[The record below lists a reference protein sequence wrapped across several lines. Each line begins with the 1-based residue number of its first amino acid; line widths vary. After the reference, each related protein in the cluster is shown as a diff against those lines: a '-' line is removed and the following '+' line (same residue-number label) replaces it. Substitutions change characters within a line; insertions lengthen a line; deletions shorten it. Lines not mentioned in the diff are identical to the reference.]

1 MNLENHMVVGNK
13 DPKPLK
19 CPECGELADG
29 KFVED
34 VRWCKVQ
41 DCVTNNETC
50 FSCTENNNCSEDTAA
65 YECVCGCVFNDE
77 GRTLGH
83 THG

>member
-1 MNLENHMVVGNK
+1 MNLENHMIVGNK

-29 KFVED
+29 KFVDKVIWDRDCD
-34 VRWCKVQ
+34 VIVKEKT
-41 DCVTNNETC
+41 DATNTTDA
-50 FSCTENNNCSEDTAA
+50 F
-65 YECVCGCVFNDE
+65 ECICGCVFNDE
-77 GRTLGH
+77 MSVMGH